1 MFDVR
6 EHWWLCSEGLLLWF
20 QIVFPCFYFVSAIT
34 LWKKRRMRY
43 LIDIHYLKIHHLTL
57 LLESLMVSKLL
68 TYLQLLIENIIK
80 NWFML
85 SMHISCFECTC
96 TQEGSTTWEL
106 AEISLRCSWKP
117 LLNFFKSCMVH
128 AQYAYI
134 MFWMYMYTGRFQV
147 MRASWKLLE
156 VHLRAPLKLL
166 RVSLKS

>member
-34 LWKKRRMRY
+34 LWKKRQMRY

-117 LLNFFKSCMVH
+117 LLNFFKSWFMLSTHISCFECKWT
-128 AQYAYI
+128 QE
-134 MFWMYMYTGRFQV
+134 GSR
-147 MRASWKLLE
+147 SWELE

>member
-1 MFDVR
+1 MT
-6 EHWWLCSEGLLLWF
+6 SENTDGFAQKAYYYGFKLSF
-20 QIVFPCFYFVSAIT
+20 HVFYFVSAIT

-57 LLESLMVSKLL
+57 LLESLLVSKLL

-117 LLNFFKSCMVH
+117 LLNFFKSWFMLSTHISCFECTCT
-128 AQYAYI
+128 QE
-134 MFWMYMYTGRFQV
+134 GSR
-147 MRASWKLLE
+147 SWELAESSLRCIWEPLLNF
-156 VHLRAPLKLL
+156 LG
-166 RVSLKS
+166 SL